1 MNATPSSPKGS
12 YGPPTAASSS
22 ADSPNPQPHN
32 AQDELSRQPLRA
44 AVEEARDKGLGVWA
58 TDDTQEG
65 FTGEE
70 AAAAEGIG
78 EALVLPKL
86 FRRCVN
92 HRKALAKGFQSELA

>member
-44 AVEEARDKGLGVWA
+44 DLNAQDDDGFGWSTLAEAVAPDRVRPGAMLLAGNSQARAVVRVFA
-58 TDDTQEG
+58 VDDDGQVHFE
-65 FTGEE
+65 
-70 AAAAEGIG
+70 I
-78 EALVLPKL
+78 LP
-86 FRRCVN
+86 
-92 HRKALAKGFQSELA
+92 GP